1 MDTVLKLTECSTD
14 IEVIIKQVIPA
25 VPGNFLKFK
34 FSSDRYWRKC
44 IFLGMPLKREGC
56 ITEIEIF
63 VRRMNEAVYSNFW
76 KIKFIS
82 V

>member
-25 VPGNFLKFK
+25 VPGNVLKFK
-34 FSSDRYWRKC
+34 FSSDRYW

-63 VRRMNEAVYSNFW
+63 VRRMN
-76 KIKFIS
+76 
-82 V
+82 

>member
-25 VPGNFLKFK
+25 VPGNVLKFK
-34 FSSDRYWRKC
+34 FSSDRYW
-44 IFLGMPLKREGC
+44 IFLGMPLQREGC

-63 VRRMNEAVYSNFW
+63 VRRMN
-76 KIKFIS
+76 
-82 V
+82 